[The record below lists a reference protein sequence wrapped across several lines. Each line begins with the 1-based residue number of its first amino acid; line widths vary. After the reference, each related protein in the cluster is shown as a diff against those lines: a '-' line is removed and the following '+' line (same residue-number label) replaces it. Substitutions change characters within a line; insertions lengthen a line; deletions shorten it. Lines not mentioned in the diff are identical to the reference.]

1 MPGSYTLDLELL
13 GTYIG
18 AEPVLQIFE
27 DGALLG
33 SFPITSSGTLISTVV
48 NFGGALPS
56 SLEFR
61 FLNDGAE
68 AGRSIEI
75 QNVKINDRYVNTNNY
90 LSTDNLT
97 SGGSANVDV
106 VSPVF
111 LFDDTDPA
119 GAIFTTGATQTY
131 TIANETYRDRS
142 EK

>member
-75 QNVKINDRYVNTNNY
+75 QNVKINDRYVNTNTQF
-90 LSTDNLT
+90 LQRAQPKHIQLQTRHIVIAVKRLIKFSICL
-97 SGGSANVDV
+97 V
-106 VSPVF
+106 VVMRP
-111 LFDDTDPA
+111 
-119 GAIFTTGATQTY
+119 I
-131 TIANETYRDRS
+131 
-142 EK
+142 